1 MLENRI
7 ETKRRLTEKLREFF
21 VYTGWALGAIFGVVY
36 IVVLVIVIYG
46 FKADVQ
52 FETMLLLSILGA
64 LFTFAISV
72 SFMQQGVLFAKEMD
86 DNKAVMLE
94 YTNLMNKKK
103 KEKKI
108 HTNSFYMARGII
120 LSFLFKGGLVFIS
133 TYAMISF
140 IIEGINDIMILWLG
154 IANLLMAL
162 GFGML
167 GLVNSYDTYMEKHI
181 PAIKMRIEKIKEG
194 K

>member
-7 ETKRRLTEKLREFF
+7 ENKRRLTEKLREFF

-103 KEKKI
+103 KE
-108 HTNSFYMARGII
+108 
-120 LSFLFKGGLVFIS
+120 
-133 TYAMISF
+133 
-140 IIEGINDIMILWLG
+140 E
-154 IANLLMAL
+154 
-162 GFGML
+162 
-167 GLVNSYDTYMEKHI
+167 DTH
-181 PAIKMRIEKIKEG
+181 
-194 K
+194 